1 MSKECTDRFD
11 AGSRCRTGD
20 RRMIRNRPGRTARGR
35 IPPRLGAATVRFAP
49 QDTPPA
55 RIHSVRRTHTNEKPR
70 RNSAGLLTDRSD
82 IWRKRRDS
90 NPRYPFEVYTL
101 SRRAPSTA
109 RTLFPDRP
117 LRRTRAS
124 GDQTCRKVRKFLKTK
139 KYRRRICAFRTN
151 AHLSPADRY
160 AARPLRYRTV
170 PASRPVPSSCSGS
183 PFRCRYFRYRILTYA
198 DAASSPRK
206 SEYGRPARRPVPI
219 RTKRLAAVPV
229 RIGSGSAQTP

>member
-11 AGSRCRTGD
+11 AGSRCRTGG
-20 RRMIRNRPGRTARGR
+20 RRMIRNRPDRTARGR
-35 IPPRLGAATVRFAP
+35 IPPRPGAATVRFAP

-109 RTLFPDRP
+109 RTLFPDKPPPADSRLGGPNVPQGTKIPENKKIPATHLRVPHERSSLAGRP
-117 LRRTRAS
+117 LRR
-124 GDQTCRKVRKFLKTK
+124 
-139 KYRRRICAFRTN
+139 
-151 AHLSPADRY
+151 
-160 AARPLRYRTV
+160 
-170 PASRPVPSSCSGS
+170 
-183 PFRCRYFRYRILTYA
+183 
-198 DAASSPRK
+198 SSP
-206 SEYGRPARRPVPI
+206 
-219 RTKRLAAVPV
+219 
-229 RIGSGSAQTP
+229 

>member
-11 AGSRCRTGD
+11 AGSRCRTGG
-20 RRMIRNRPGRTARGR
+20 RRMIRNRPDRTARGR
-35 IPPRLGAATVRFAP
+35 ISPRPGAATVRFAP

-109 RTLFPDRP
+109 RTLLLYLIPSETTRPQTISSERRGNVQIFSEFFPFS
-117 LRRTRAS
+117 LRKIEFSTFIRSNGRLLLNPDS
-124 GDQTCRKVRKFLKTK
+124 KNPIG
-139 KYRRRICAFRTN
+139 I
-151 AHLSPADRY
+151 S
-160 AARPLRYRTV
+160 
-170 PASRPVPSSCSGS
+170 SRPFCYH
-183 PFRCRYFRYRILTYA
+183 FRLHT
-198 DAASSPRK
+198 
-206 SEYGRPARRPVPI
+206 V
-219 RTKRLAAVPV
+219 
-229 RIGSGSAQTP
+229 

>member
-11 AGSRCRTGD
+11 AGSRCRTGG
-20 RRMIRNRPGRTARGR
+20 RRMIRNRPDRTARGR
-35 IPPRLGAATVRFAP
+35 ISPRPGAATVRFAP

-124 GDQTCRKVRKFLKTK
+124 GDQTCRKVRKFLKIKNTGGAFARSARTLSLAGRAVPSFPLRTGQH
-139 KYRRRICAFRTN
+139 RRAAPFLSMLSLPDINLCGRYFKSQKNRSAADRPGVPFRTN
-151 AHLSPADRY
+151 
-160 AARPLRYRTV
+160 
-170 PASRPVPSSCSGS
+170 
-183 PFRCRYFRYRILTYA
+183 
-198 DAASSPRK
+198 
-206 SEYGRPARRPVPI
+206 
-219 RTKRLAAVPV
+219 RLAAAPA
-229 RIGSGSAQTP
+229 RSHRPAQIPRMQ